1 MTSIKGRCNAIAQH
15 DKRKRHNVKGKS
27 NKERFNMASLTDLI
41 QNMIQANETTQ
52 QELQS
57 TKQEFKV
64 LKAEVDEKISDENI
78 LDIMHEQFIKDEY
91 FTSDSF
97 YNDIG
102 QALINKYGLGNL
114 INLDR
119 NQVNEAVKEYLAK
132 NLDTKAV
139 TEYIMQNYT
148 GEIRDAMIRRIR
160 IESKSILD
168 NYDFSLQVLPRLE
181 VLFKEFVKN
190 YELTSYLMKSTA
202 QLFVA
207 QESNL
212 AFMLEYIVA
221 KEFIHNK

>member
-1 MTSIKGRCNAIAQH
+1 
-15 DKRKRHNVKGKS
+15 
-27 NKERFNMASLTDLI
+27 MASLTDLI

-57 TKQEFKV
+57 TKQEFSN

-91 FTSDSF
+91 FTSESF

-221 KEFIHNK
+221 KEFIHN

>member
-1 MTSIKGRCNAIAQH
+1 
-15 DKRKRHNVKGKS
+15 
-27 NKERFNMASLTDLI
+27 MASLTDLI
-41 QNMIQANETTQ
+41 QNMIQANETIQ

-91 FTSDSF
+91 FTSESF

-221 KEFIHNK
+221 KEFIHSK

>member
-1 MTSIKGRCNAIAQH
+1 
-15 DKRKRHNVKGKS
+15 
-27 NKERFNMASLTDLI
+27 MASLTDLI

-57 TKQEFKV
+57 TKQEFSN

-91 FTSDSF
+91 FTSESF

-119 NQVNEAVKEYLAK
+119 NQVNEAIKEYLAK

-160 IESKSILD
+160 IESKSVLD

-221 KEFIHNK
+221 KELLH

>member
-1 MTSIKGRCNAIAQH
+1 
-15 DKRKRHNVKGKS
+15 
-27 NKERFNMASLTDLI
+27 MASLTDLI

-57 TKQEFKV
+57 TKQEFND
-64 LKAEVDEKISDENI
+64 LKSYVDTQVSDENI

-91 FTSDSF
+91 FTSESF

-221 KEFIHNK
+221 KEFIHSK

>member
-1 MTSIKGRCNAIAQH
+1 M
-15 DKRKRHNVKGKS
+15 
-27 NKERFNMASLTDLI
+27 SLTTLI
-41 QNMIQANETTQ
+41 QEMIASNEAVKEEVQNTQ
-52 QELQS
+52 
-57 TKQEFKV
+57 KEFKELESYV
-64 LKAEVDEKISDENI
+64 NEQVSDSNI

-91 FTSDSF
+91 FTSDKF
-97 YNDIG
+97 FQDIG

-119 NQVNEAVKEYLAK
+119 NQVNEAIKEYLAK
-132 NLDTKAV
+132 NLDTKGI

-221 KEFIHNK
+221 KELLHNP

>member
-1 MTSIKGRCNAIAQH
+1 M
-15 DKRKRHNVKGKS
+15 
-27 NKERFNMASLTDLI
+27 SLTTLI
-41 QNMIQANETTQ
+41 QEMIASNEAVKE
-52 QELQS
+52 ELQN
-57 TKQEFKV
+57 TQKEFKELESYV
-64 LKAEVDEKISDENI
+64 NEQVSDSNI

-91 FTSDSF
+91 FTSDKF
-97 YNDIG
+97 FQDIG

-119 NQVNEAVKEYLAK
+119 NQVNEAIKEYLAK
-132 NLDTKAV
+132 NLDTKGI

-221 KEFIHNK
+221 KEFIHSK

>member
-1 MTSIKGRCNAIAQH
+1 
-15 DKRKRHNVKGKS
+15 
-27 NKERFNMASLTDLI
+27 MASLTDLI

-57 TKQEFKV
+57 TKQEFND
-64 LKAEVDEKISDENI
+64 LKSYVDTQVSDENI

-91 FTSDSF
+91 FTSESF

-190 YELTSYLMKSTA
+190 YDLTSYLMKSTA

-221 KEFIHNK
+221 KELLHNP

>member
-1 MTSIKGRCNAIAQH
+1 
-15 DKRKRHNVKGKS
+15 
-27 NKERFNMASLTDLI
+27 MASLTDLI

-57 TKQEFKV
+57 TKQEFSN

-91 FTSDSF
+91 FTSESF

-221 KEFIHNK
+221 KEFIHK

>member
-1 MTSIKGRCNAIAQH
+1 M
-15 DKRKRHNVKGKS
+15 
-27 NKERFNMASLTDLI
+27 SLTTLI
-41 QNMIQANETTQ
+41 QEMIASNEAVKE
-52 QELQS
+52 ELQN
-57 TKQEFKV
+57 TQKEFKELESYV
-64 LKAEVDEKISDENI
+64 NEQVSDSNI

-91 FTSDSF
+91 FTSDKF
-97 YNDIG
+97 FQDIG
-102 QALINKYGLGNL
+102 KALIDKYGLGNL

-119 NQVNEAVKEYLAK
+119 NQVNEAIKEYLAK
-132 NLDTKAV
+132 NLDTKGI

-181 VLFKEFVKN
+181 VLFKQFVKN

-221 KEFIHNK
+221 KEFIHSK

>member
-1 MTSIKGRCNAIAQH
+1 
-15 DKRKRHNVKGKS
+15 
-27 NKERFNMASLTDLI
+27 MASLTDLI

-64 LKAEVDEKISDENI
+64 LKAEVHEKISDENI

-91 FTSDSF
+91 FTRESF
-97 YNDIG
+97 YQDIG

-119 NQVNEAVKEYLAK
+119 NQVNEAIKEYLAK
-132 NLDTKAV
+132 NLDTKGI

-221 KEFIHNK
+221 KEFIHSK

>member
-1 MTSIKGRCNAIAQH
+1 M
-15 DKRKRHNVKGKS
+15 
-27 NKERFNMASLTDLI
+27 SLTTLI
-41 QNMIQANETTQ
+41 QEMIASNEAVKE
-52 QELQS
+52 ELQN
-57 TKQEFKV
+57 TQKEFKELESYV
-64 LKAEVDEKISDENI
+64 NEQVSDSNI

-91 FTSDSF
+91 FTRESF
-97 YNDIG
+97 YQDIG

-114 INLDR
+114 INLDK
-119 NQVNEAVKEYLAK
+119 NQVNEAIKEYLAK
-132 NLDTKAV
+132 NLDTKGI

>member
-1 MTSIKGRCNAIAQH
+1 M
-15 DKRKRHNVKGKS
+15 
-27 NKERFNMASLTDLI
+27 MSLTTLI
-41 QNMIQANETTQ
+41 QEMIASNEAVKE
-52 QELQS
+52 ELQN
-57 TKQEFKV
+57 TQKEFKELESYV
-64 LKAEVDEKISDENI
+64 NEQVSDSNI

-91 FTSDSF
+91 FTRESF
-97 YNDIG
+97 YQDIG

-119 NQVNEAVKEYLAK
+119 NQVNEAIKEYLAK
-132 NLDTKAV
+132 NLDTKGI

>member
-1 MTSIKGRCNAIAQH
+1 
-15 DKRKRHNVKGKS
+15 
-27 NKERFNMASLTDLI
+27 MASLTDLI

-57 TKQEFKV
+57 TKQEFND
-64 LKAEVDEKISDENI
+64 LKSYVDTQVSDENI

-91 FTSDSF
+91 FTSESF

-221 KEFIHNK
+221 KEFIHK

>member
-1 MTSIKGRCNAIAQH
+1 
-15 DKRKRHNVKGKS
+15 
-27 NKERFNMASLTDLI
+27 MASLTDLI

-78 LDIMHEQFIKDEY
+78 LDIMHEQFLQDEY
-91 FTSDSF
+91 FTSDTF
-97 YNDIG
+97 YQDIG

-114 INLDR
+114 INLDK
-119 NQVNEAVKEYLAK
+119 NQVNEAIKEYLAK
-132 NLDTKAV
+132 NLDTKGI

>member
-1 MTSIKGRCNAIAQH
+1 
-15 DKRKRHNVKGKS
+15 
-27 NKERFNMASLTDLI
+27 MASLTDLI

-57 TKQEFKV
+57 TKQEFKE

-91 FTSDSF
+91 FTSESF

-148 GEIRDAMIRRIR
+148 GEIRNAMIRRIR
-160 IESKSILD
+160 IESKSVLD

-221 KEFIHNK
+221 KELLHNP

>member
-1 MTSIKGRCNAIAQH
+1 
-15 DKRKRHNVKGKS
+15 
-27 NKERFNMASLTDLI
+27 MASLTDLI

-221 KEFIHNK
+221 KELLHNP

>member
-1 MTSIKGRCNAIAQH
+1 
-15 DKRKRHNVKGKS
+15 
-27 NKERFNMASLTDLI
+27 MASLTDLI

-91 FTSDSF
+91 FTSESF

-102 QALINKYGLGNL
+102 QALINEYGLGNL

-221 KEFIHNK
+221 KEFIHN

>member
-1 MTSIKGRCNAIAQH
+1 M
-15 DKRKRHNVKGKS
+15 
-27 NKERFNMASLTDLI
+27 
-41 QNMIQANETTQ
+41 
-52 QELQS
+52 QS
-57 TKQEFKV
+57 TKQEFND
-64 LKAEVDEKISDENI
+64 LKSYVDTQVSDENI

-91 FTSDSF
+91 FTSESF

-221 KEFIHNK
+221 KEFIHN

>member
-1 MTSIKGRCNAIAQH
+1 
-15 DKRKRHNVKGKS
+15 
-27 NKERFNMASLTDLI
+27 MASLTDLI

-78 LDIMHEQFIKDEY
+78 LDIMHEQFLQDEY
-91 FTSDSF
+91 FTSDTF
-97 YNDIG
+97 YQDIG
-102 QALINKYGLGNL
+102 KALIDKYGLGNL
-114 INLDR
+114 INLDK
-119 NQVNEAVKEYLAK
+119 NQVNEAIKEYLAK
-132 NLDTKAV
+132 NLDTKGI

-160 IESKSILD
+160 IESKSVLD

-221 KEFIHNK
+221 KEFIHSK

>member
-1 MTSIKGRCNAIAQH
+1 M
-15 DKRKRHNVKGKS
+15 
-27 NKERFNMASLTDLI
+27 SLTTLI
-41 QNMIQANETTQ
+41 QEMIASNEAVKE
-52 QELQS
+52 ELQN
-57 TKQEFKV
+57 TQKEFKELESYV
-64 LKAEVDEKISDENI
+64 NEQVSDSNI

-91 FTSDSF
+91 FTSDKF
-97 YNDIG
+97 FQDIG
-102 QALINKYGLGNL
+102 QALIDKYGLGNL

-119 NQVNEAVKEYLAK
+119 NQVNEAIKEYLAK
-132 NLDTKAV
+132 NLDTKGI

-207 QESNL
+207 QQSNL

>member
-1 MTSIKGRCNAIAQH
+1 M
-15 DKRKRHNVKGKS
+15 
-27 NKERFNMASLTDLI
+27 SLTTLI
-41 QNMIQANETTQ
+41 QEMIASNEAVKE
-52 QELQS
+52 ELQN
-57 TKQEFKV
+57 TQKEFKELESYV
-64 LKAEVDEKISDENI
+64 NEQVSDSNI
-78 LDIMHEQFIKDEY
+78 LDIMHEQFLQDEY
-91 FTSDSF
+91 FTSDTF
-97 YNDIG
+97 YQDIG
-102 QALINKYGLGNL
+102 QALIDKYGLGNL

-119 NQVNEAVKEYLAK
+119 NQVNEAIKEYLAK
-132 NLDTKAV
+132 NLDTKGI

>member
-1 MTSIKGRCNAIAQH
+1 
-15 DKRKRHNVKGKS
+15 
-27 NKERFNMASLTDLI
+27 MASLTDLI

-57 TKQEFKV
+57 TKQEFKE

-91 FTSDSF
+91 FTSESF

-221 KEFIHNK
+221 KELLHNP

>member
-1 MTSIKGRCNAIAQH
+1 M
-15 DKRKRHNVKGKS
+15 DFVVKGVP
-27 NKERFNMASLTDLI
+27 
-41 QNMIQANETTQ
+41 
-52 QELQS
+52 
-57 TKQEFKV
+57 TKQVFEHV
-64 LKAEVDEKISDENI
+64 LK
-78 LDIMHEQFIKDEY
+78 
-91 FTSDSF
+91 T
-97 YNDIG
+97 YNDKPFGI
-102 QALINKYGLGNL
+102 AISINPNDEFRGFVH
-114 INLDR
+114 LDTR
-119 NQVNEAVKEYLAK
+119 GYKARWSYNKAGEVYLAK
-132 NLDTKAV
+132 HLDTKAV

-168 NYDFSLQVLPRLE
+168 NYDFSLQALPRLE

-221 KEFIHNK
+221 KEFIHK

>member
-1 MTSIKGRCNAIAQH
+1 
-15 DKRKRHNVKGKS
+15 
-27 NKERFNMASLTDLI
+27 MASLTDLI

-221 KEFIHNK
+221 KEFIHK

>member
-1 MTSIKGRCNAIAQH
+1 
-15 DKRKRHNVKGKS
+15 
-27 NKERFNMASLTDLI
+27 MASLTDLI
-41 QNMIQANETTQ
+41 QNMIQANETIQ

-57 TKQEFKV
+57 TKQEFNE
-64 LKAEVDEKISDENI
+64 LKSYVDTQVSDENI

-91 FTSDSF
+91 FTSESF

-132 NLDTKAV
+132 HLDTKAV

-221 KEFIHNK
+221 KEFIHSK

>member
-1 MTSIKGRCNAIAQH
+1 
-15 DKRKRHNVKGKS
+15 
-27 NKERFNMASLTDLI
+27 MASLTDLI

-57 TKQEFKV
+57 TKQEFND
-64 LKAEVDEKISDENI
+64 LKSYVDTQVSDENI

-91 FTSDSF
+91 FTSESF

-221 KEFIHNK
+221 KELLHNP

>member
-1 MTSIKGRCNAIAQH
+1 M
-15 DKRKRHNVKGKS
+15 
-27 NKERFNMASLTDLI
+27 SLTTLI
-41 QNMIQANETTQ
+41 QEMIASNEAVKE
-52 QELQS
+52 ELQN
-57 TKQEFKV
+57 TQKEFKELESYV
-64 LKAEVDEKISDENI
+64 NEQVSDSNI

-91 FTSDSF
+91 FTSHKF
-97 YNDIG
+97 FQDIG
-102 QALINKYGLGNL
+102 QALIDKYGLGNL
-114 INLDR
+114 INLDK
-119 NQVNEAVKEYLAK
+119 NQVNEAIKEYLAK
-132 NLDTKAV
+132 NLDTKGI

>member
-1 MTSIKGRCNAIAQH
+1 M
-15 DKRKRHNVKGKS
+15 
-27 NKERFNMASLTDLI
+27 SLTTLI
-41 QNMIQANETTQ
+41 QEMIASNEAVKEEVQNTQ
-52 QELQS
+52 
-57 TKQEFKV
+57 KEFKELESYV
-64 LKAEVDEKISDENI
+64 NEQVSDSNI

-91 FTSDSF
+91 FTRESF
-97 YNDIG
+97 YQDIG

-119 NQVNEAVKEYLAK
+119 NQVNEAIKEYLAK
-132 NLDTKAV
+132 NLDTKGI

-221 KEFIHNK
+221 KELLHNP

>member
-1 MTSIKGRCNAIAQH
+1 M
-15 DKRKRHNVKGKS
+15 
-27 NKERFNMASLTDLI
+27 SLTTLI
-41 QNMIQANETTQ
+41 QEMIASNEAVKE
-52 QELQS
+52 ELQN
-57 TKQEFKV
+57 TQKEFKELESYV
-64 LKAEVDEKISDENI
+64 NEQVSDSNI

-91 FTSDSF
+91 FTSDKF
-97 YNDIG
+97 FQDIG

-114 INLDR
+114 INLDK
-119 NQVNEAVKEYLAK
+119 NQVNEAIKEYLAK
-132 NLDTKAV
+132 NLDTKAL

-148 GEIRDAMIRRIR
+148 GQIRDAMIRRIR

>member
-1 MTSIKGRCNAIAQH
+1 
-15 DKRKRHNVKGKS
+15 
-27 NKERFNMASLTDLI
+27 MASLTDLI

-57 TKQEFKV
+57 TKQEFKE

-221 KEFIHNK
+221 KEFIHN

>member
-1 MTSIKGRCNAIAQH
+1 
-15 DKRKRHNVKGKS
+15 
-27 NKERFNMASLTDLI
+27 MASLTDLI

-57 TKQEFKV
+57 TKQEFSN

-91 FTSDSF
+91 FTSESF

-119 NQVNEAVKEYLAK
+119 NQVNEAIREYLAK

-160 IESKSILD
+160 IESKSVLD

-212 AFMLEYIVA
+212 EFMLEYIVA
-221 KEFIHNK
+221 KELLHK

>member
-1 MTSIKGRCNAIAQH
+1 
-15 DKRKRHNVKGKS
+15 
-27 NKERFNMASLTDLI
+27 MASLTDLI

-91 FTSDSF
+91 FTSESF

-221 KEFIHNK
+221 KEFIHNP

>member
-1 MTSIKGRCNAIAQH
+1 
-15 DKRKRHNVKGKS
+15 
-27 NKERFNMASLTDLI
+27 MASLTDLI

-57 TKQEFKV
+57 TKQEFKE

-91 FTSDSF
+91 FTSESF

-221 KEFIHNK
+221 KEFIHKA

>member
-1 MTSIKGRCNAIAQH
+1 M
-15 DKRKRHNVKGKS
+15 
-27 NKERFNMASLTDLI
+27 SLTTLI
-41 QNMIQANETTQ
+41 QEMIASNEAVKE
-52 QELQS
+52 ELQN
-57 TKQEFKV
+57 TQKEFKELESYV
-64 LKAEVDEKISDENI
+64 NEQVSDSNI

-91 FTSDSF
+91 FTSDKF
-97 YNDIG
+97 FQDIG
-102 QALINKYGLGNL
+102 QALINKYGLANL

-119 NQVNEAVKEYLAK
+119 NQVNEAIKEYLAK
-132 NLDTKAV
+132 NLDTKGI

-221 KEFIHNK
+221 KEFIHSK